1 MEYGALAVQVQIII
15 LHGIIRGNTEKIND
29 VTDTWFK
36 VKTEKGEVGWCFD
49 AYLEEIK

>member
-1 MEYGALAVQVQIII
+1 M
-15 LHGIIRGNTEKIND
+15 INEIKGF
-29 VTDTWFK
+29 WIK